1 MIHLVCYLGWH
12 ISKSPWRNL
21 VLVCSSLGSTRYAS
35 VFLAIYHFHSFL
47 NLISFFWP
55 LTQCPIFCFIFF
67 QRDSSFFFFFLTLA
81 LNMQHMEVPRLGVEV
96 ELQLLAYITAIAT
109 WDPNHICDL
118 YHSSRQRWILN
129 PLSEA
134 RDQTCILMESG
145 WVPSPLSHEGNSL
158 KQIFHARTYGSLVL
172 ISELVFKNVPY
183 KTLQA
188 WHGLIEKPSPCLQ
201 PPGSLLSRH
210 LYTEY
215 RERFLNI
222 WSPYFKI

>member
-67 QRDSSFFFFFLTLA
+67 QRDSSSFFLTLV

-134 RDQTCILMESG
+134 RDQTCNLMVTSQIRFCWAIRGTPE
-145 WVPSPLSHEGNSL
+145 VITVNSL
-158 KQIFHARTYGSLVL
+158 LHIISYFFWSYMGVYMTKYIWHIICLYRYICWSICKIPMIKQNNFIPNSL
-172 ISELVFKNVPY
+172 
-183 KTLQA
+183 
-188 WHGLIEKPSPCLQ
+188 GM
-201 PPGSLLSRH
+201 
-210 LYTEY
+210 
-215 RERFLNI
+215 FL
-222 WSPYFKI
+222 